1 MPSMIIFSGAF
12 CHGEEVADVAARSL
26 GFDLMVDQAITS
38 EASKR
43 FETSENKI
51 RRTLAGQTSAF
62 NKFTHEKGRC
72 IGYLK
77 VVLADMLKKDSLL
90 FFGSAG
96 HLIPKN
102 ISHVLRVGLIAETK
116 YRAQRAMDEQDLQEN
131 DAVKLIRKEDEKGI
145 SWINHLFQK
154 DPWDADLYD
163 MIIPMDKKN
172 VDDAVRLIS
181 ENIKKDILEA
191 TPASRHAVDDFGLAA
206 EVETVLGNEGHD
218 VSVSA
223 KGDRVTLTINKHVL
237 RLSRLEDELKK
248 IVMTISGVKEVE
260 TKVGPGYYKSNIYR
274 KFDLNQPSRV
284 VLVDD
289 EQEYAQTLS
298 ERLLIRDMGAAV
310 VYDGDQALSLVE
322 KEEPEV
328 MVIDLKM
335 PGINGFEVLRRIKKE
350 HPNVEVIVLTGHGSK
365 EDEETCLKLGAFAY
379 LEKPVDVEILAQ
391 TMREAYRKV
400 RELS

>member
-1 MPSMIIFSGAF
+1 MIIFSGAF
-12 CHGEEVADVAARSL
+12 CHGEEVADVVARSL

-51 RRTLAGQTSAF
+51 RRALAGQTSAF
-62 NKFTHEKGRC
+62 NKFTHEKERC
-72 IGYLK
+72 IAYLK

-145 SWINHLFQK
+145 LWINHLFQK

-172 VDDAVRLIS
+172 VDDAVRLILK
-181 ENIKKDILEA
+181 NIKKDILEA

-206 EVETVLGNEGHD
+206 EVETVLGKEGHD

-223 KGDRVTLTINKHVL
+223 KRDRVTLTINKHVL

-260 TKVGPGYYKSNIYR
+260 TKVGPGYYKSDIYR
-274 KFDLNQPSRV
+274 KIDLNQPSRV

-298 ERLLIRDMGAAV
+298 ERLLMRDMGAAV

-379 LEKPVDVEILAQ
+379 LEKPVDVEILAK
-391 TMREAYRKV
+391 TMRAAYRKV
-400 RELS
+400 REQS